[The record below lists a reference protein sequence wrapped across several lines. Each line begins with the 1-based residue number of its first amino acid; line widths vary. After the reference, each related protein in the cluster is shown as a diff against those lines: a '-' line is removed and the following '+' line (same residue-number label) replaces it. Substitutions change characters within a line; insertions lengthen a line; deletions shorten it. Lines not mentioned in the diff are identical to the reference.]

1 MKNSKSAVGM
11 MKITDSLSQRGPEK
25 NAYDIQGLFCE
36 KKDMEFARDA
46 DNVFPEGMNVE
57 ELKRMHSMNVSLDAM
72 GYDRL
77 LEKFLKNVVSRRTF
91 NFFRHE

>member
-1 MKNSKSAVGM
+1 MKNSKSVVGK
-11 MKITDSLSQRGPEK
+11 MKVPGFLSRHNPEK
-25 NAYDIQGLFCE
+25 NAYDVQGLFCG
-36 KKDMEFARDA
+36 KKDMEFGRDA

-77 LEKFLKNVVSRRTF
+77 FEKFLKNVVSRRTF